1 MCLIE
6 FRAVETINDAR
17 IAARTQAAVREALRS
32 LFAEEGASALTHQR
46 VAQRAEVGR
55 ATIYRHWP
63 RPVDLVTEALSVID
77 QPVFRSR
84 EGSVRA
90 WLGGE
95 LARFAADLADP
106 AATQFLATVI
116 GTADQV
122 QAVAGLRDDLLR
134 RISTV
139 LLSGLAVGEAE
150 ETARRFDPDELL
162 ARLLGPV
169 IFRVS
174 IQQLAADRD
183 FIDRLVDA
191 ALGSVPEKSKQLFR
205 TNAG

>member
-17 IAARTQAAVREALRS
+17 IAARTRAAVHEALRS
-32 LFAEEGASALTHQR
+32 LFAEEGPAALTHQR

-63 RPVDLVTEALSVID
+63 RPVDLVTEALSVVD

-84 EGSVRA
+84 EGPLRA

-95 LARFAADLADP
+95 LARFAADLAQP

-122 QAVAGLRDDLLR
+122 QSVADLRDDLLR
-134 RISTV
+134 RISAV
-139 LLSGLAVGEAE
+139 LRSGLAQAEATGE
-150 ETARRFDPDELL
+150 TGKRLDPDELL

-174 IQQLAADRD
+174 IQQVAADRD

-191 ALGSVPEKSKQLFR
+191 ALESGGMIMACS
-205 TNAG
+205 G

>member
-17 IAARTQAAVREALRS
+17 IAARTRAAVHEALRS
-32 LFAEEGASALTHQR
+32 LFAEEGAAALTHQR

-63 RPVDLVTEALSVID
+63 RPVDLVTEALSVVD

-84 EGSVRA
+84 EGSSLRA

-95 LARFAADLADP
+95 LARFAADLAQP

-116 GTADQV
+116 GTADQI
-122 QAVAGLRDDLLR
+122 QSVADLRDDLLR
-134 RISTV
+134 RISAV
-139 LLSGLAVGEAE
+139 LRSGLAQAEATGEPG
-150 ETARRFDPDELL
+150 RRLDPDELL

-174 IQQLAADRD
+174 IQQAVADRA

-191 ALGSVPEKSKQLFR
+191 ALDVPE
-205 TNAG
+205 G

>member
-6 FRAVETINDAR
+6 FRAVETNNDAR
-17 IAARTQAAVREALRS
+17 IAARTMAAVHEALRS
-32 LFAEEGASALTHQR
+32 LFAEEGPAALTHQR

-63 RPVDLVTEALSVID
+63 RPVDLVTEALSVVE

-84 EGSVRA
+84 EGSLRA

-95 LARFAADLADP
+95 LARFAADLAQP
-106 AATQFLATVI
+106 AATQFVATVI
-116 GTADQV
+116 GSADQV
-122 QAVAGLRDDLLR
+122 QAVADLRDDLLR
-134 RISTV
+134 RISAV
-139 LLSGLAVGEAE
+139 LRSGLASGESVATGEAVQ
-150 ETARRFDPDELL
+150 RFDSDELL

-174 IQQLAADRD
+174 IQQAAADRD

-191 ALGSVPEKSKQLFR
+191 ALGPLE
-205 TNAG
+205 G

>member
-17 IAARTQAAVREALRS
+17 IAARTRAAVHEALRS
-32 LFAEEGASALTHQR
+32 LFAEEGAAALTHQR

-63 RPVDLVTEALSVID
+63 RPVDLVTEALTVIE
-77 QPVFRSR
+77 QPVLRSG
-84 EGSVRA
+84 EGPLRA

-95 LARFAADLADP
+95 LTRFAADLSEP

-122 QAVAGLRDDLLR
+122 QAVADLRDDLLR
-134 RISTV
+134 RISAV
-139 LLSGLAVGEAE
+139 LGSGLARAEATGEIDK
-150 ETARRFDPDELL
+150 RLDPDELL

-174 IQQLAADRD
+174 IQQVAVDRD
-183 FIDRLVDA
+183 FVDRLIDG
-191 ALGSVPEKSKQLFR
+191 ALRR
-205 TNAG
+205 TEE

>member
-17 IAARTQAAVREALRS
+17 IAARTRAAVHEALRS
-32 LFAEEGASALTHQR
+32 LFAEEGPAALTHQR

-63 RPVDLVTEALSVID
+63 RPVDLVTEALSVVD

-84 EGSVRA
+84 EGSLRA

-95 LARFAADLADP
+95 LARFAADLAQP

-116 GTADQV
+116 GTADSV
-122 QAVAGLRDDLLR
+122 QAVADLRNDLLR
-134 RISTV
+134 RISAV
-139 LLSGLAVGEAE
+139 LRSGLAAGEAGAAGE
-150 ETARRFDPDELL
+150 AVRRFDPDELL

-174 IQQLAADRD
+174 IQQAVADRD

-191 ALGSVPEKSKQLFR
+191 ALD
-205 TNAG
+205 

>member
-1 MCLIE
+1 MDRRESICLIQ

-17 IAARTQAAVREALRS
+17 ISARTRAAVHEALRS
-32 LFAEEGASALTHQR
+32 LFAEEGPAALTHQR
-46 VAQRAEVGR
+46 VAQRADVGR

-63 RPVDLVTEALSVID
+63 RPVDLVTEALTVVD

-84 EGSVRA
+84 EGSLRE

-95 LARFAADLADP
+95 LTRFAADLAQP
-106 AATQFLATVI
+106 AATQFVATVI

-122 QAVAGLRDDLLR
+122 QAVADLRDDLLR
-134 RISTV
+134 RISAV
-139 LLSGLAVGEAE
+139 LGSGLAGAEATGEIGN
-150 ETARRFDPDELL
+150 RIDPDELL

-174 IQQLAADRD
+174 IQQATADRD
-183 FIDRLVDA
+183 YIDRLVAA
-191 ALGSVPEKSKQLFR
+191 ALGI
-205 TNAG
+205 TDG

>member
-6 FRAVETINDAR
+6 FRAVETNNDAR
-17 IAARTQAAVREALRS
+17 IAARTMAAVHEALRS
-32 LFAEEGASALTHQR
+32 LFAEEGPAALTHQR

-63 RPVDLVTEALSVID
+63 RPVDLVTEALSVVE

-84 EGSVRA
+84 EGPLRA

-95 LARFAADLADP
+95 LARFAADLAQP

-116 GTADQV
+116 GTADQI
-122 QAVAGLRDDLLR
+122 QAVADLRDDLLR
-134 RISTV
+134 RISAV
-139 LLSGLAVGEAE
+139 LHSGLAAGEAGASGE
-150 ETARRFDPDELL
+150 SAHRFDLDELL

-174 IQQLAADRD
+174 IQHATADRD

-191 ALGSVPEKSKQLFR
+191 ALGPQE
-205 TNAG
+205 G

>member
-1 MCLIE
+1 
-6 FRAVETINDAR
+6 VETINDAR
-17 IAARTQAAVREALRS
+17 IAARTLAAVHEALRS
-32 LFAEEGASALTHQR
+32 LFAEEGPAALTHQR

-63 RPVDLVTEALSVID
+63 RSVDLVTEALSVVE

-84 EGSVRA
+84 EGPLRA

-95 LARFAADLADP
+95 LARFAADLAQP
-106 AATQFLATVI
+106 AATQFVATVI

-122 QAVAGLRDDLLR
+122 QAVADLRDDLLH
-134 RISTV
+134 RISAV
-139 LLSGLAVGEAE
+139 LRSGLAAE
-150 ETARRFDPDELL
+150 EATGEPGSRLDPDELL

-174 IQQLAADRD
+174 IQQAAVDRD
-183 FIDRLVDA
+183 LIDRLVDG
-191 ALGSVPEKSKQLFR
+191 ALGTAEGTGRGHRMTSE
-205 TNAG
+205 

>member
-6 FRAVETINDAR
+6 FRAVETNNDAR
-17 IAARTQAAVREALRS
+17 IAARTMAAVHEALRS
-32 LFAEEGASALTHQR
+32 LFAEEGPAALTHQR

-63 RPVDLVTEALSVID
+63 RPVDLVTEALSVVE

-84 EGSVRA
+84 EGSLRA

-95 LARFAADLADP
+95 LARFAADLAQP
-106 AATQFLATVI
+106 AATQFVATVI
-116 GTADQV
+116 GSADQV
-122 QAVAGLRDDLLR
+122 QAVADLRDDLLR
-134 RISTV
+134 RISAV
-139 LLSGLAVGEAE
+139 LRSGLAQAEATGEPG
-150 ETARRFDPDELL
+150 RRLDPDELL

-174 IQQLAADRD
+174 IQQAAADRD

-191 ALGSVPEKSKQLFR
+191 ALDVPE
-205 TNAG
+205 G